1 MSFADIAG
9 QDVPI
14 SILKR
19 SLAAG
24 RLAHAYLF
32 EGVEGCG
39 KKATALALI
48 EAVFCGKEEGCGTCS
63 SCRKMA
69 SIQHPDLHLIEPEGA
84 FIKIDQ
90 IRSLQKELAYRP
102 FEAPKKACIID
113 GAERLNQAAG
123 NALLKTLEEP
133 AGNALIILVTSQPSG
148 VLPTIL
154 SRCQRLVFHGLSEEV
169 LTSCLIKNG
178 MDSESAHLSAS
189 LAGGS
194 MKTAVEIGKGAV
206 LPERKQ
212 LLTRLFSLSLDD
224 ITPLFLAAEE
234 LAAEKEKSIE
244 LLEVLT
250 SFLRDILL
258 HQAGSSDI
266 VNTDLLPLLEAQT
279 KTLSSEK
286 VMDKLQHVAA
296 TRIALLRNV
305 NTRLALEVLFMRLAE
320 H

>member
-1 MSFADIAG
+1 MSFADILG
-9 QDVPI
+9 QDTPI
-14 SILKR
+14 SVLKR
-19 SLAAG
+19 SMATG

-39 KKATALALI
+39 KKATAIALI
-48 EAVFCGKEEGCGTCS
+48 EAVFCGKGDGCGLCS
-63 SCRKMA
+63 SCRKIRSM
-69 SIQHPDLHLIEPEGA
+69 QHPDMHLIEPDGT

-133 AGNALIILVTSQPSG
+133 TGNALIILVTSQPSG

-154 SRCQRLVFHGLSEEV
+154 SRCQRLVFHGLSEEMI
-169 LTSCLIKNG
+169 TSYLISKG
-178 MDSESAHLSAS
+178 VDHEPAHLSAS

-194 MKTAVEIGKGAV
+194 VKNAMEISKGTV
-206 LPERKQ
+206 LSERKQ
-212 LLTRLFSLSLDD
+212 LLTKLFGLSLTD

-234 LAAEKEKSIE
+234 LAAEKEKAVE

-250 SFLRDILL
+250 SFLRDMLL
-258 HQAGSSDI
+258 HSACNTDM
-266 VNTDLLPLLEAQT
+266 VNTDLLPLLEEQGRM
-279 KTLSSEK
+279 LSRARIMEK
-286 VMDKLQHVAA
+286 IEQVAS
-296 TRIALLRNV
+296 TRTALLRNV

-320 H
+320 S

>member
-1 MSFADIAG
+1 MSFAEILG
-9 QDVPI
+9 QDAPI
-14 SILKR
+14 GILKR
-19 SLAAG
+19 SLTTG

-48 EAVFCGKEEGCGTCS
+48 EAAFCSTSGGCGLCS
-63 SCRKMA
+63 SCRKIR
-69 SIQHPDLHLIEPEGA
+69 SLQHPDMHLIEPDGA

-133 AGNALIILVTSQPSG
+133 SGNALIILITSQPSG

-154 SRCQRLVFHGLSEEV
+154 SRCQRLFFHGLPEEMI
-169 LTSCLIKNG
+169 TSYLVNTGIDG
-178 MDSESAHLSAS
+178 ESAHLAAS

-194 MKTAVEIGKGAV
+194 MKNALEITKGTV
-206 LPERKQ
+206 ISERKQ
-212 LLTRLFSLSLDD
+212 LLTRLFGLSTGD
-224 ITPLFLAAEE
+224 ITPLFQAAEE
-234 LAAEKEKSIE
+234 LAAEKEKALETI
-244 LLEVLT
+244 EVLT
-250 SFLRDILL
+250 SFLRDLL
-258 HQAGSSDI
+258 LLGAEGTDI
-266 VNTDLLPLLEAQT
+266 VNTDLLPLLEQLGKGLNRARIMEKIENVASA
-279 KTLSSEK
+279 KT
-286 VMDKLQHVAA
+286 
-296 TRIALLRNV
+296 ALLRNV

-320 H
+320 R

>member
-1 MSFADIAG
+1 MSFADILG
-9 QDVPI
+9 QDTPI
-14 SILKR
+14 SVLKR

-39 KKATALALI
+39 KKTTALALI
-48 EAVFCGKEEGCGTCS
+48 EAVFCGKGDGCGHCP
-63 SCRKMA
+63 SCRKISSM
-69 SIQHPDLHLIEPEGA
+69 QHPDMHLIEPDGA

-133 AGNALIILVTSQPSG
+133 SGNALIILVTSQPSV

-154 SRCQRLVFHGLSEEV
+154 SRCQRLVFHGLPEETI
-169 LTSCLIKNG
+169 TSYLISKGVEN
-178 MDSESAHLSAS
+178 ESAHLSAS

-194 MKTAVEIGKGAV
+194 INNALEISKGEI
-206 LPERKQ
+206 LSERKQ
-212 LLTRLFSLSLDD
+212 LLTRLFGLSLTD
-224 ITPLFLAAEE
+224 IAPLFLAAEE
-234 LAAEKEKSIE
+234 LAAEKEKAVAV
-244 LLEVLT
+244 LEVLM
-250 SFLRDILL
+250 SFLRDMLL
-258 HQAGSSDI
+258 HSAGDTDMI
-266 VNTDLLPLLEAQT
+266 NTDLLPLLEEQGR
-279 KTLSSEK
+279 TLSRARIMEK
-286 VMDKLQHVAA
+286 IEHVAS
-296 TRIALLRNV
+296 TRTALLRNV

-320 H
+320 R